1 METTPEIKKN
11 SIFPNALNY
20 GIILGII
27 SIILS
32 ITLYVLNLMENTV
45 AGFIPLIFLIVV
57 MILGIL
63 NYRNKINGG
72 FITYGKSLGTGVLIG
87 LISSVIMAIYTFI
100 FYQYID
106 PDMIN
111 YLLSKTEE
119 KMLEQNPNL
128 SDEQIEMAMK
138 YTKKMMSPIWMAI
151 NTFIWTTLVALVAS
165 ILISII
171 TQKKDKSFESNF
183 R

>member
-57 MILGIL
+57 MILGI
-63 NYRNKINGG
+63 
-72 FITYGKSLGTGVLIG
+72 V
-87 LISSVIMAIYTFI
+87 
-100 FYQYID
+100 
-106 PDMIN
+106 
-111 YLLSKTEE
+111 
-119 KMLEQNPNL
+119 
-128 SDEQIEMAMK
+128 
-138 YTKKMMSPIWMAI
+138 
-151 NTFIWTTLVALVAS
+151 
-165 ILISII
+165 
-171 TQKKDKSFESNF
+171 
-183 R
+183 